1 MVNYP
6 KYFSKKLSVVVYKEG
21 ANAIIII
28 LGIYFFFNITLG
40 VIMGMDTM
48 ECFLH
53 ALRLQWVEIQNKF
66 YKADGW
72 KFMPLTIIAPIQA
85 KVDAIRAE

>member
-1 MVNYP
+1 
-6 KYFSKKLSVVVYKEG
+6 
-21 ANAIIII
+21 
-28 LGIYFFFNITLG
+28 
-40 VIMGMDTM
+40 MGMDTM